1 VLSVFDG
8 WVTRENTVQSF
19 DEAIAG
25 AKAIVIV
32 TEYSDIIEKLS
43 DLDISSSTI
52 EVIVDG
58 RNCLDVEVYKSQ
70 GVLFREIGR

>member
-1 VLSVFDG
+1 
-8 WVTRENTVQSF
+8 VTRENTVQSF

-32 TEYSDIIEKLS
+32 TEHSDIIEKLS

-58 RNCLDVEVYKSQ
+58 INCLDVEVFKSQ
-70 GVLFREIGR
+70 GVLFQGIGR